1 MNIWIMFLLS
11 KIYSFSLRRIPL
23 RCNLQRPI
31 MNVPNVSDDIWDDGE
46 ISWKDILI
54 SE

>member
-11 KIYSFSLRRIPL
+11 KIYRVSFQRSPM
-23 RCNLQRPI
+23 RCNLHRPI
-31 MNVPNVSDDIWDDGE
+31 MNVPNVSEDIWDDGE